1 MTALKAVTAARPAR
15 TTPRRRMVTVAALA
29 AGAALALSGCGAG
42 QLSQTATQVA
52 AINGNAA
59 DIGEISL
66 RNVHIVHPPT
76 EGYTNARGGK
86 AVLALAFV
94 NNSETVPDELT
105 SITTDIG
112 SVQITPPKGSKLQIA
127 PQETVVSAPKTA
139 SATTDAHAAGEQSAD
154 QPETH
159 PVETAL
165 IEVTDL
171 TADIAPG
178 LTYSVSFNFKENG
191 TVQMQVPVDA
201 GTQLPRH
208 ESDLSKSTEGPLGA
222 GH

>member
-1 MTALKAVTAARPAR
+1 MTALKAVTAASPAR
-15 TTPRRRMVTVAALA
+15 TTLRRRMVTVAALA
-29 AGAALALSGCGAG
+29 AGAALALSGCSAG
-42 QLSQTATQVA
+42 QISQTAGQDA

-66 RNVHIVHPPT
+66 RNVHIVHPPA

-94 NNSETVPDELT
+94 NNSATVPDELT

-112 SVQITPPKGSKLQIA
+112 SVQITPPKGGKLLIA
-127 PQETVVSAPKTA
+127 PQETVVSAPKNT
-139 SATTDAHAAGEQSAD
+139 SAEEDARAGGEQAAD

-159 PVETAL
+159 PVDTAL
-165 IEVTDL
+165 IEVTGL
-171 TADIAPG
+171 TSDIAPG
-178 LTYSVSFNFKENG
+178 LTYSVSFNFKQNG

-201 GTQLPRH
+201 GTQLSRH
-208 ESDLSKSTEGPLGA
+208 ESDLSQSTEGPLGA